1 MFVLCVLYGKDK
13 KGKSQDNQ
21 DKEEWIKYIDK
32 TKKIPV
38 EAKFS
43 TTVQT
48 DPGAHPASYTI
59 GTDSLSR
66 G

>member
-1 MFVLCVLYGKDK
+1 MFVLWVLYSKDK

-21 DKEEWIKYIDK
+21 DREEWIKYIDK

-38 EAKFS
+38 ETRFS
-43 TTVQT
+43 TTVHT

-59 GTDSLSR
+59 GTGSLSR